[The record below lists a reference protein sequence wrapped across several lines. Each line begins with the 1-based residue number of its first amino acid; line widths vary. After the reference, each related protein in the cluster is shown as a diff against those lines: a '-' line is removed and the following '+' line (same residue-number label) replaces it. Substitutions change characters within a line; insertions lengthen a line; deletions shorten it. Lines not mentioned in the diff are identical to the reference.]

1 MIRRFMVS
9 ALKPTRFAIG
19 HTRWCP
25 MGEHNSHFHQQPT
38 LRAGPISFFASG
50 LRQPRRCN
58 QRARG
63 RIGAERND
71 RILVG
76 RRVTPIT
83 TAIRAAWYYDLQ
95 ST

>member
-1 MIRRFMVS
+1 MTRRFMVP

-19 HTRWCP
+19 QTRWYP
-25 MGEHNSHFHQQPT
+25 IGRTQFAFPSAAYAE
-38 LRAGPISFFASG
+38 AGRIRFFASE

-63 RIGAERND
+63 RTGAERND
-71 RILVG
+71 RVLVG
-76 RRVTPIT
+76 RWVTPT
-83 TAIRAAWYYDLQ
+83 TRAIRAAWYYDLQ